1 MSEELVDIRTQRIEK
16 INKLKAKG
24 INPYPLRFAKENEI
38 AKILAD
44 FNEEKPQNVSIAGR
58 IKSKRE
64 MGKATFCNI
73 EDMSGNIQLYV
84 AADKLGESEYEDFKS
99 FDLGDIVGVK
109 GETFRTKR
117 GEISIKTESM
127 VLLSKCLRP
136 LPVVKEKDG
145 KIFDEFA
152 DKETKYRQRYIDLIV
167 NHKTKEDFIMRSR
180 IVSGVRKILE
190 EKGFLEVET
199 PMMHPIAGGAAARP
213 FITHHNALDMT
224 LYLRI
229 APELYLKRLV
239 VGGFE
244 KVFEMNRNFRNEGI
258 DTRHNPEFT
267 MLELYQAYADY
278 NDMMEITENLIAY
291 CAEKV
296 LGTTKINYQGTELD
310 LTPPWNR
317 MTMVE
322 AVKKYSGVD
331 FNEIKSDEEAR
342 EVAKKLKVLDEL
354 KKKLKDCTKGDILNA
369 VFEAYVEEHLIQP
382 TFILDYPVEISPLTK
397 KKNDDPTMTERFE
410 AFIFAREIANAYSEL
425 NDPIDQKERFEQQA
439 NDKELG
445 DEEAYATDDD
455 FVNSLEIG
463 MPPTGGLGIGVDRII
478 MFLTDSYSIRDII
491 LFPTMKPIAKD

>member
-38 AKILAD
+38 AQVLAD
-44 FNEEKPQNVSIAGR
+44 FDEEKPQNVSIAGR

-84 AADKLGESEYEDFKS
+84 AADKLGESDYEDFKS

-117 GEISIKTESM
+117 GEISIKAENM

-180 IVSGVRKILE
+180 IISGVRKILE
-190 EKGFLEVET
+190 DKGFLEVET

-267 MLELYQAYADY
+267 MIEMYQAYADY
-278 NDMMEITENLIAY
+278 KDMMNLAEEIYSTLAQNLF
-291 CAEKV
+291 
-296 LGTTKINYQGTELD
+296 GTTEIDYQGEKINLAKGWKRIGY
-310 LTPPWNR
+310 
-317 MTMVE
+317 VE
-322 AVKKYSGVD
+322 ALKEYAGVD
-331 FNEIKSDEEAR
+331 FSVIKT
-342 EVAKKLKVLDEL
+342 LDEA
-354 KKKLKDCTKGDILNA
+354 KAAAKSCGIKADDFKSIWSIADEIFSEK
-369 VFEAYVEEHLIQP
+369 VEHKFINP
-382 TFILDYPVEISPLTK
+382 TFLTDYPKELSPLAK
-397 KKNDDPTMTERFE
+397 SREDNPDYVERFE
-410 AFIFAREIANAYSEL
+410 LFIAGREMANAFTEL
-425 NDPIDQKERFEQQA
+425 NDPFDQKERFEAQVEKKNA
-439 NDKELG
+439 G
-445 DEEAYATDDD
+445 DEEATEMDSDYITALEYGLPPAGGMGIGIDRMIML
-455 FVNSLEIG
+455 FVN
-463 MPPTGGLGIGVDRII
+463 TA
-478 MFLTDSYSIRDII
+478 SIKDTI
-491 LFPTMKPIAKD
+491 LFPLLRQDK

>member
-24 INPYPLRFAKENEI
+24 INPYPLRFTKENEI
-38 AKILAD
+38 AQVLAD

-117 GEISIKTESM
+117 GEISIKAESM

-180 IVSGVRKILE
+180 IISGVRKILE
-190 EKGFLEVET
+190 DKGFLEVET

-267 MLELYQAYADY
+267 MIEMYQAYADY
-278 NDMMEITENLIAY
+278 KDMMNLAEEIYSTLAQNLF
-291 CAEKV
+291 
-296 LGTTKINYQGTELD
+296 GTTEIDYQGEKINLAKGWKRIGY
-310 LTPPWNR
+310 
-317 MTMVE
+317 VE
-322 AVKKYSGVD
+322 ALKEYAGVD
-331 FNEIKSDEEAR
+331 FSGIKT
-342 EVAKKLKVLDEL
+342 LDEA
-354 KKKLKDCTKGDILNA
+354 KAAAKSCGIKADDFKSIWSIADEIFSEK
-369 VFEAYVEEHLIQP
+369 VEHKFINP
-382 TFILDYPVEISPLTK
+382 TFLTDYPKELSPLAK
-397 KKNDDPTMTERFE
+397 SREDNPDYVERFE
-410 AFIFAREIANAYSEL
+410 LFIAGREMANAFTEL
-425 NDPIDQKERFEQQA
+425 NDPFDQKERFEAQVEKKNA
-439 NDKELG
+439 G
-445 DEEAYATDDD
+445 DEEATEMDSDYITALEYGLPPAGGMGIGIDRMIML
-455 FVNSLEIG
+455 FVN
-463 MPPTGGLGIGVDRII
+463 TA
-478 MFLTDSYSIRDII
+478 SIKDTI
-491 LFPTMKPIAKD
+491 LFPLLRQDK

>member
-267 MLELYQAYADY
+267 MIEMYQAYADY
-278 NDMMEITENLIAY
+278 KDMMNLAEEIYSTLAQNLF
-291 CAEKV
+291 
-296 LGTTKINYQGTELD
+296 GTTEIDYQGEKINLAKGWKRIGY
-310 LTPPWNR
+310 
-317 MTMVE
+317 VE
-322 AVKKYSGVD
+322 AIKEYAGVD
-331 FNEIKSDEEAR
+331 FSVIKTLEEAKAA
-342 EVAKKLKVLDEL
+342 AKSCGVKADDFKSIWSIADEIFSEKV
-354 KKKLKDCTKGDILNA
+354 
-369 VFEAYVEEHLIQP
+369 EHKFINP
-382 TFILDYPVEISPLTK
+382 TFLTDYPKELSPLAK
-397 KKNDDPTMTERFE
+397 SREDNPDYVERFE
-410 AFIFAREIANAYSEL
+410 LFIAGREMANAFTEL
-425 NDPIDQKERFEQQA
+425 NDPFDQKERFEAQVEKKNA
-439 NDKELG
+439 G
-445 DEEAYATDDD
+445 DEEATEMDSDYITALEYGLPPAGGMGIGIDRMIML
-455 FVNSLEIG
+455 FVN
-463 MPPTGGLGIGVDRII
+463 TA
-478 MFLTDSYSIRDII
+478 SIKDTI
-491 LFPTMKPIAKD
+491 LFPLLRQDK

>member
-38 AKILAD
+38 AQVLAEFD
-44 FNEEKPQNVSIAGR
+44 EEKPQNVSIAGR

-117 GEISIKTESM
+117 GEISIKAESM

-180 IVSGVRKILE
+180 IISGVRKILE
-190 EKGFLEVET
+190 DKGFLEVET

-267 MLELYQAYADY
+267 MIEMYQAYADY
-278 NDMMEITENLIAY
+278 KDMMNLAEEIYSTLAQNLF
-291 CAEKV
+291 
-296 LGTTKINYQGTELD
+296 GTTEIDYQGEKINLAKGWKRIGY
-310 LTPPWNR
+310 
-317 MTMVE
+317 VE
-322 AVKKYSGVD
+322 ALKEYAGVD
-331 FNEIKSDEEAR
+331 FSVIKT
-342 EVAKKLKVLDEL
+342 LDEA
-354 KKKLKDCTKGDILNA
+354 KAAAKSCGIKADDFKSIWSIADEIFSEK
-369 VFEAYVEEHLIQP
+369 VEHKFINP
-382 TFILDYPVEISPLTK
+382 TFLTDYPKELSPLAK
-397 KKNDDPTMTERFE
+397 SREDNPDYVERFE
-410 AFIFAREIANAYSEL
+410 LFIAGREMANAFTEL
-425 NDPIDQKERFEQQA
+425 NDPFDQKERFEAQVEKKNA
-439 NDKELG
+439 G
-445 DEEAYATDDD
+445 DEEATEMDSDYITALEYGLPPAGGMGIGIDRMIML
-455 FVNSLEIG
+455 FVN
-463 MPPTGGLGIGVDRII
+463 TA
-478 MFLTDSYSIRDII
+478 SIKDTI
-491 LFPTMKPIAKD
+491 LFPLLRQDK

>member
-24 INPYPLRFAKENEI
+24 INPYPLRFAKENDI
-38 AKILAD
+38 AQVLAD

-64 MGKATFCNI
+64 MGKATFCNV

-267 MLELYQAYADY
+267 MIEMYQAYADY
-278 NDMMEITENLIAY
+278 KDMMNLAEEIYSTLAQNLF
-291 CAEKV
+291 
-296 LGTTKINYQGTELD
+296 GTTEIDYQGEKINLAKGWKRIGY
-310 LTPPWNR
+310 
-317 MTMVE
+317 VE
-322 AVKKYSGVD
+322 AIKEYAGVD
-331 FNEIKSDEEAR
+331 FSVIKTLEEAKAA
-342 EVAKKLKVLDEL
+342 AKSCGVKADDFKSIWSIADEIFSEKV
-354 KKKLKDCTKGDILNA
+354 
-369 VFEAYVEEHLIQP
+369 EHKFINP
-382 TFILDYPVEISPLTK
+382 TFLTDYPKELSPLAK
-397 KKNDDPTMTERFE
+397 SREDNPDYVERFE
-410 AFIFAREIANAYSEL
+410 LFIAGREMANAFTEL
-425 NDPIDQKERFEQQA
+425 NDPFDQKERFEAQVEKKNA
-439 NDKELG
+439 G
-445 DEEAYATDDD
+445 DEEATEMDSDYITALEYGLPPAGGMGIGIDRMIML
-455 FVNSLEIG
+455 FVN
-463 MPPTGGLGIGVDRII
+463 TA
-478 MFLTDSYSIRDII
+478 SIKDTI
-491 LFPTMKPIAKD
+491 LFPLLRQDK

>member
-267 MLELYQAYADY
+267 MIEMYQAYADY
-278 NDMMEITENLIAY
+278 KDMMNLAEEIYSTLAQNLF
-291 CAEKV
+291 
-296 LGTTKINYQGTELD
+296 GTTEIDYQGEKINLAKGWKRIGY
-310 LTPPWNR
+310 
-317 MTMVE
+317 VE
-322 AVKKYSGVD
+322 ALKEYAGVD
-331 FNEIKSDEEAR
+331 FSVIKTLEEAKAA
-342 EVAKKLKVLDEL
+342 AKSCGVKADDFKSIWSIADEIFSEKV
-354 KKKLKDCTKGDILNA
+354 
-369 VFEAYVEEHLIQP
+369 EHKFINP
-382 TFILDYPVEISPLTK
+382 TFLTDYPKELSPLAK
-397 KKNDDPTMTERFE
+397 SREDNPDYVERFE
-410 AFIFAREIANAYSEL
+410 LFIAGREMANAFTEL
-425 NDPIDQKERFEQQA
+425 NDPFDQKERFEAQVEKKNA
-439 NDKELG
+439 G
-445 DEEAYATDDD
+445 DEEATEMDSDYITALEYGLPPAGGMGIGIDRMIML
-455 FVNSLEIG
+455 FVN
-463 MPPTGGLGIGVDRII
+463 TA
-478 MFLTDSYSIRDII
+478 SIKDTI
-491 LFPTMKPIAKD
+491 LFPLLRQDK